1 MMEDVWICW
10 PEAGQEFMYHRRTSI
25 WWAQETYWLSLF
37 GGESTTTT
45 TTNQPRLLTW
55 PTLHILIVSES
66 SQRPLSTEND
76 IGNQLNG
83 IANFVPDDIC
93 FKVHFSKSV
102 CCIPRD
108 GQKSTDKTL
117 GVTHFCLCVRQKK
130 GGRRRTFSFFTS
142 QSPSNSGGPI
152 SRQSCYYASFSPP
165 HEDLES
171 WWLTRRV
178 GEKAFCSSRYV
189 ERDALLFHPHRK
201 KKKKVFRCVCVCA
214 RGCWSLRGFFWLAAT
229 RQCIYIQLIPPLFSM
244 TKYNIPKHAKVMKYI
259 QTRLHHLLI
268 EIHHF

>member
-1 MMEDVWICW
+1 MTFATKFTF
-10 PEAGQEFMYHRRTSI
+10 PNPSAAF
-25 WWAQETYWLSLF
+25 QETARNLYRQDSGCDTFLF
-37 GGESTTTT
+37 VCE
-45 TTNQPRLLTW
+45 
-55 PTLHILIVSES
+55 
-66 SQRPLSTEND
+66 TE
-76 IGNQLNG
+76 
-83 IANFVPDDIC
+83 
-93 FKVHFSKSV
+93 
-102 CCIPRD
+102 
-108 GQKSTDKTL
+108 
-117 GVTHFCLCVRQKK
+117 K
-130 GGRRRTFSFFTS
+130 GGKKKNFFLLTS

-201 KKKKVFRCVCVCA
+201 KKKKVFRCVCVCQ
-214 RGCWSLRGFFWLAAT
+214 RVLELKRILLTSCYST
-229 RQCIYIQLIPPLFSM
+229 VYIYIQLIPPLFSM

-268 EIHHF
+268 VVGKLLEKSLQPHQCTARYVWKRFRVQTATADGWSWNVNSV